1 MDKKFIPVCEPFLA
15 GNEREYV
22 LDAIDA
28 GWISSAGK
36 YISKFENSFAEYCGV
51 KHGIAVC
58 NGTVALHLAL
68 TALGI
73 GKGDEV
79 IVSNFTMIASAFAIC
94 YTGAMPVFV
103 DAEPITWNID
113 INKIEEKITSNTK
126 AIMVVHIYGH
136 PCDMD
141 PIMEIAR
148 KYNLKVIEDAAEV
161 HGAEYSPREINSKSN
176 GLDNNT
182 WSIPQSRGKKCG
194 SLGDIAAFSFFA
206 NKVATTGEGG
216 MVITSDD
223 ELGDKARYYK
233 NLCFPLKGPRNYFHN
248 DIGFNYRMSNLHA
261 AIGLAQVEKL
271 DFYVEK
277 RRKINSLYKEY
288 LKDVPGITLQ
298 PELNY
303 AKNVYWM
310 NGVVIKEKEF
320 GMSRDKLML
329 KLNEHGIDS
338 RLFFTGMHKQPA
350 LINYGCDISGEFPIS
365 DWLEKNGFYLPSG
378 SGLSKIDIEYICE
391 SIINIRKHL

>member
-1 MDKKFIPVCEPFLA
+1 VCEPFLA

-22 LDAIDA
+22 LDAIDT

-36 YISKFENSFAEYCGV
+36 YISKFENSFADYCGV
-51 KHGIAVC
+51 KHGISVC

-79 IVSNFTMIASAFAIC
+79 IVSNFTMIASAFSIC
-94 YTGAMPVFV
+94 YTGAIPIFV
-103 DAEPITWNID
+103 DAEPVTWNID
-113 INKIEEKITSNTK
+113 VNKIEEKITSKTK

-141 PIMEIAR
+141 PVMEIAK
-148 KYNLKVIEDAAEV
+148 KYNIKVIEDAAEV
-161 HGAEYSPREINSKSN
+161 HGAEYK
-176 GLDNNT
+176 
-182 WSIPQSRGKKCG
+182 GKKCG

-216 MVITSDD
+216 MVITNDD
-223 ELGDKARYYK
+223 ELGDKSRYYK
-233 NLCFPLKGPRNYFHN
+233 NLCFPLKGSRNYIHN

-271 DFYVEK
+271 DYYVEK
-277 RRKINSLYKEY
+277 RRAINTLYKEY
-288 LKDVPGITLQ
+288 LKDIHGITLQ

-310 NGVVIKEKEF
+310 NGAVINEKDF
-320 GMSRDKLML
+320 GMSRDELML
-329 KLNEHGIDS
+329 KLKEQGIDS

-350 LINYGCDISGEFPIS
+350 LINYGCKTDGEYPIS
-365 DWLEKNGFYLPSG
+365 EYLEKNGFYLPSG
-378 SGLSKIDIEYICE
+378 SGLKEDQIKYICKLI
-391 SIINIRKHL
+391 SNLQGINS